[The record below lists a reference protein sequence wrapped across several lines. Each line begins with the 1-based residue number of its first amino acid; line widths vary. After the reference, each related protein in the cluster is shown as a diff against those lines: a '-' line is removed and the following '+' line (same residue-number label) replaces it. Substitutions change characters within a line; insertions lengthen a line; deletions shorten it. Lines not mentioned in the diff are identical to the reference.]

1 MDEKEEIDY
10 EMTDEVVCPYCGYT
24 FDDSSEFINEGED
37 SFEVEC
43 DECNRSFGVS
53 VYRSVTFTSIKRPEG
68 EWFQKRS

>member
-43 DECNRSFGVS
+43 DECQRRFDVRVRIGIT
-53 VYRSVTFTSIKRPEG
+53 YTSIKRPEG
-68 EWFQKRS
+68 E